1 MRPSKRIPG
10 DYSYV
15 EPPDPI
21 SNSEV
26 KRVYADGSVHLACES
41 RSSPGSLPE
50 NPSRKAGVFLC
61 ENINP
66 PALRAVHVQRAWI
79 HANPGF
85 PLCNISMGAVR
96 AGFGTS
102 LRSIEISQ
110 ALNNRKRQQQ
120 KADTEAGF

>member
-79 HANPGF
+79 HANPARLFLTGW
-85 PLCNISMGAVR
+85 M
-96 AGFGTS
+96 TY
-102 LRSIEISQ
+102 LRSVSTAWTFIGVPR
-110 ALNNRKRQQQ
+110 A
-120 KADTEAGF
+120 T